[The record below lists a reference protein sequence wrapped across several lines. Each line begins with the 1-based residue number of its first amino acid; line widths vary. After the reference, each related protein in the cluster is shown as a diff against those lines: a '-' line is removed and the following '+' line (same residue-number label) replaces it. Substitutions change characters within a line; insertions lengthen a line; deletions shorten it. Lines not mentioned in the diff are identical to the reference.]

1 MTTSTPRTT
10 TGPTPAAGAATG
22 ADGRPR
28 VHGPNGSAAPLTGST
43 GTAESPRGPGLH
55 GSSARAAS
63 TAPGTARTTRT
74 GAAAEGTAP
83 AGASPR
89 PGIAGSG
96 SPRTAGSGSAGTGP
110 GRGSARPGGTG
121 PGAVRPGRRHDRR
134 RPPTAVHRGGGPHHW
149 FAERLLAVLSGRRP
163 VHSLIGHTIGPAY
176 DQLITLAP
184 ADPPH
189 ERPYERPYEARR
201 LSPVLHGCGRFT
213 PGPGVIEAF
222 ARIATGDRLTALA
235 FRLEQGPDLRWRCAA
250 VELQGPR
257 P

>member
-1 MTTSTPRTT
+1 MPTSTPRTT
-10 TGPTPAAGAATG
+10 ESATE
-22 ADGRPR
+22 
-28 VHGPNGSAAPLTGST
+28 SATGST
-43 GTAESPRGPGLH
+43 TTDP
-55 GSSARAAS
+55 ARPTS
-63 TAPGTARTTRT
+63 TAPT
-74 GAAAEGTAP
+74 GA
-83 AGASPR
+83 R
-89 PGIAGSG
+89 PGNGAARRPGTTGSGRGGGTGGGSG
-96 SPRTAGSGSAGTGP
+96 SSAGTGP
-110 GRGSARPGGTG
+110 GRGSARPTGTG
-121 PGAVRPGRRHDRR
+121 PGPGASRPGRRHDRR
-134 RPPTAVHRGGGPHHW
+134 RPPTAVHRGSGPHHW

-189 ERPYERPYEARR
+189 EHAYDARR

-250 VELQGPR
+250 VELHGPR

>member
-10 TGPTPAAGAATG
+10 ETTPGTGATGTTGSPRLPRTTGSPGTGTGARSGSRSGAAQ
-22 ADGRPR
+22 
-28 VHGPNGSAAPLTGST
+28 PNRTTEATAPT
-43 GTAESPRGPGLH
+43 GTGRGPG
-55 GSSARAAS
+55 G
-63 TAPGTARTTRT
+63 PG
-74 GAAAEGTAP
+74 
-83 AGASPR
+83 R
-89 PGIAGSG
+89 PGSG
-96 SPRTAGSGSAGTGP
+96 GPRTAAGGGAGTGP
-110 GRGSARPGGTG
+110 GRGSARPG
-121 PGAVRPGRRHDRR
+121 RHDRR
-134 RPPTAVHRGGGPHHW
+134 RPPTTLHRGSGPHHW

-184 ADPPH
+184 ADPAQ
-189 ERPYERPYEARR
+189 ERAYGARR

>member
-1 MTTSTPRTT
+1 MTTSTPR
-10 TGPTPAAGAATG
+10 PAGSAAAATG
-22 ADGRPR
+22 PGR
-28 VHGPNGSAAPLTGST
+28 
-43 GTAESPRGPGLH
+43 
-55 GSSARAAS
+55 
-63 TAPGTARTTRT
+63 GTAR
-74 GAAAEGTAP
+74 P
-83 AGASPR
+83 
-89 PGIAGSG
+89 
-96 SPRTAGSGSAGTGP
+96 AGTGP
-110 GRGSARPGGTG
+110 GA
-121 PGAVRPGRRHDRR
+121 ARPGRRHDRR
-134 RPPTAVHRGGGPHHW
+134 RPPAGIRRGPHDW

-184 ADPPH
+184 ADSPQ
-189 ERPYERPYEARR
+189 ERAYEARR
-201 LSPVLHGCGRFT
+201 ISPVIRGCGRFT

>member
-1 MTTSTPRTT
+1 MPTSTPRTT
-10 TGPTPAAGAATG
+10 ASTTDPTSPAPTGARPGNGAAR
-22 ADGRPR
+22 RP
-28 VHGPNGSAAPLTGST
+28 GTTGS
-43 GTAESPRGPGLH
+43 GG
-55 GSSARAAS
+55 
-63 TAPGTARTTRT
+63 
-74 GAAAEGTAP
+74 
-83 AGASPR
+83 
-89 PGIAGSG
+89 GSG
-96 SPRTAGSGSAGTGP
+96 SPRTAGSGGAGTGP
-110 GRGSARPGGTG
+110 GRGSARPASTG
-121 PGAVRPGRRHDRR
+121 PGPGATRPGRRHDRR
-134 RPPTAVHRGGGPHHW
+134 RPPTAVHRGSGPHHW

-189 ERPYERPYEARR
+189 EPAYDARR

-250 VELQGPR
+250 VELHGPR